1 MIHERMVE
9 LNILLTLLYQLKDV
23 DYRFD
28 SLGNKI
34 LCSVWEDEY
43 TLNQMQEKA
52 NELLKEFLQPYVI
65 VSNSKE

>member
-28 SLGNKI
+28 STGNKI
-34 LCSVWEDEY
+34 VCSACEDEY
-43 TLNQMQEKA
+43 NLNKMQERA

-65 VSNSKE
+65 ISNSKE

>member
-28 SLGNKI
+28 PAGSKV

-43 TLNQMQEKA
+43 NLNKMQERA
-52 NELLKEFLQPYVI
+52 NELLREFLQPYVI
-65 VSNSKE
+65 TSNSKE

>member
-9 LNILLTLLYQLKDV
+9 LNTLLILLYQLKDV

-28 SLGNKI
+28 PTGAKV

-43 TLNQMQEKA
+43 NLNKMQERA

-65 VSNSKE
+65 NSDSKE

>member
-9 LNILLTLLYQLKDV
+9 LNTLLILLYQLKDT

-28 SLGNKI
+28 ATGAKVLR
-34 LCSVWEDEY
+34 SVWEDDY
-43 TLNQMQEKA
+43 NLNKMQERA

-65 VSNSKE
+65 KSDSKE

>member
-1 MIHERMVE
+1 MIHERMAE
-9 LNILLTLLYQLKDV
+9 LNILLTLLYQLQDV

-28 SLGNKI
+28 PTGAKV

-43 TLNQMQEKA
+43 NLNQMQERA

-65 VSNSKE
+65 TSNSKE

>member
-9 LNILLTLLYQLKDV
+9 LNTLLILLYQLKDV
-23 DYRFD
+23 NYRFD
-28 SLGNKI
+28 STGAKV

-43 TLNQMQEKA
+43 NLNKMQERA

-65 VSNSKE
+65 NSDSKE

>member
-23 DYRFD
+23 DYRFNATG
-28 SLGNKI
+28 SKV

-43 TLNQMQEKA
+43 NFNQMQERA

-65 VSNSKE
+65 TSNSKE